1 MYLGELKQCGNLSLS
16 AADTI
21 DMCVLYWPDG
31 TWCYKSDYYE
41 LGYTH
46 MSDDIG
52 HLTVSMMLDYEQVDA
67 LVRMACIKRGGIN
80 VSSRT

>member
-1 MYLGELKQCGNLSLS
+1 MSAQELG
-16 AADTI
+16 TT

-31 TWCYKSDYYE
+31 TWCYKCEYDERDYA
-41 LGYTH
+41 H

-67 LVRMACIKRGGIN
+67 LVRMACIGGSN
-80 VSSRT
+80 CVL